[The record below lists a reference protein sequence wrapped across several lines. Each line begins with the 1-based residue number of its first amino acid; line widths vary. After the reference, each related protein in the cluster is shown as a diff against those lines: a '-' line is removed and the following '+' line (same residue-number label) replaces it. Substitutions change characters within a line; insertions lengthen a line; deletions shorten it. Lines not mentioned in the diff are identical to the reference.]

1 MENGTEL
8 LFSKMNP
15 ISRKIIWSLKID
27 MKPIFQL
34 HGRNWISNTVEQM
47 IFWPYFRQKS
57 SKISSNQISNLKFWY
72 FPSNFELLKE
82 KSRKKLVL
90 SLKFSV
96 KISFESIDKWRIK
109 RISQTKM
116 WLKSSWEVL
125 MIEKKTKL
133 QTFQNNPR
141 SQDFTDFSNLS
152 LKKWRILC
160 RWKLCQNEM
169 EMVLMAVQSLVELD
183 NEDWILISKGE
194 NFHSVE
200 KLNIHSHWKKCRETN
215 SLVEVLLS
223 RNFCQKS
230 VKGNFRNF
238 YSVVLCWIIWFHVIF
253 LNFSG
258 KLPRRTKIS
267 WQKFHG
273 TISRK
278 KWNVLT

>member
-1 MENGTEL
+1 MYFLNLKTFPTKLGFVLENGTEL

-47 IFWPYFRQKS
+47 IFWPHFRQKS

-125 MIEKKTKL
+125 MIEKKT
-133 QTFQNNPR
+133 QAPN
-141 SQDFTDFSNLS
+141 FT
-152 LKKWRILC
+152 K
-160 RWKLCQNEM
+160 
-169 EMVLMAVQSLVELD
+169 QS
-183 NEDWILISKGE
+183 
-194 NFHSVE
+194 
-200 KLNIHSHWKKCRETN
+200 
-215 SLVEVLLS
+215 
-223 RNFCQKS
+223 
-230 VKGNFRNF
+230 
-238 YSVVLCWIIWFHVIF
+238 
-253 LNFSG
+253 
-258 KLPRRTKIS
+258 
-267 WQKFHG
+267 
-273 TISRK
+273 
-278 KWNVLT
+278 